1 VLACGN
7 DVYGVMGMRVLI
19 THLKDELL
27 RRSMYVAAGAY
38 PRTPVRRFSSLEVIT
53 QKSTV

>member
-1 VLACGN
+1 M
-7 DVYGVMGMRVLI
+7 YGVMGMRVLI